1 METAMHAL
9 NNYINGEWIA
19 SPAKEHLDVE
29 NPATS
34 DVLARVPLSSPNE
47 ADADEKEALKTW
59 LLDVLLGTEAKVPPQ
74 LSRA

>member
-1 METAMHAL
+1 MWKRRSQ
-9 NNYINGEWIA
+9 NVINQTDKEWDM
-19 SPAKEHLDVE
+19 SVKDL
-29 NPATS
+29 TMS
-34 DVLARVPLSSPNE
+34 YRLKRLAISSPDE